1 MTLSEGAT
9 ITMST
14 DRTEREIDDSINTA
28 YELKDEV
35 GSKWP
40 GMSYE
45 DGVIAAL
52 EWIKGDRDE
61 APFEEN

>member
-1 MTLSEGAT
+1 MGFNTPRSEN
-9 ITMST
+9 
-14 DRTEREIDDSINTA
+14 EIEDVINTA
-28 YELKDEV
+28 YEIKDEM

-45 DGVIAAL
+45 DGVTTTL

-61 APFEEN
+61 HPFEGN

>member
-1 MTLSEGAT
+1 MGINAP
-9 ITMST
+9 
-14 DRTEREIDDSINTA
+14 REEEEFDDVINTA
-28 YELKDEV
+28 YEIKDEV

-52 EWIKGDRDE
+52 EWAKGERDE
-61 APFEEN
+61 HPFEEN

>member
-1 MTLSEGAT
+1 MTNS
-9 ITMST
+9 
-14 DRTEREIDDSINTA
+14 RTSAEMEDVKATA
-28 YELKDEV
+28 YEIKDEV

-52 EWIKGDRDE
+52 EWVQGDRDE
-61 APFEEN
+61 NPFEEN